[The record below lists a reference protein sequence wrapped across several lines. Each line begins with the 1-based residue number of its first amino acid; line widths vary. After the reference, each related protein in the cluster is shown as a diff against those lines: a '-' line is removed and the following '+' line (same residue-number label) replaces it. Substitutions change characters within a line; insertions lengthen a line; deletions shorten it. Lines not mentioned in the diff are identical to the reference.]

1 MAVAAKRDYY
11 EVLGVGREASGDEVR
26 KAYRQAALRYHPD
39 RNKDQGAEER
49 FKEAAEA
56 YEVLS
61 DSQKRQRYDR
71 YGHAGLSGA
80 AVHDFSHMGIDDIF
94 SMFEDI
100 FGGGAFGGFGGSRG
114 PRRGYDLE
122 TTVELSLQDVA
133 KGVEKTMECS
143 RNDICDRC
151 SGSGSEPGG
160 RRRTC
165 STCGGYGQVQQSS
178 GFGILFGRVTTAC
191 PSCQGRG
198 SLVEN
203 PCKQC
208 RGNGRH
214 PRQRVLAVK
223 IPAGVQDGQGVRV
236 RGEGEAG
243 QDGAVA
249 GDLHVYVRT
258 KPHPFLQRQGNDLIC
273 QVPLSFTQAAL
284 GGSVEVPTLS
294 GKAAVKIPAG
304 TQYGQVFRL
313 ANQGLPDLRTGRRG
327 DELVQVSIEMPRKL
341 SKKQRELLAN
351 FADTEDART
360 LPNSRS
366 FFDELK
372 EYLSGPGQG

>member
-1 MAVAAKRDYY
+1 MAVASKRDYY

-39 RNKDQGAEER
+39 RNKNEGAEER

-100 FGGGAFGGFGGSRG
+100 FGGGGFGGRQG

-122 TTVELSLQDVA
+122 TTVELTLQDVA
-133 KGVEKTMECS
+133 KGVEKTLEFS

-151 SGSGSEPGG
+151 GGNGSEPGG

-191 PSCQGRG
+191 PSCRGRG

-360 LPNSRS
+360 LPDSRS
-366 FFDELK
+366 FLDKLK

>member
-1 MAVAAKRDYY
+1 MAVASKGDYY
-11 EVLGVGREASGDEVR
+11 KVLGVGREASGDEIR

-39 RNKDQGAEER
+39 RNKDEGAEER

-61 DSQKRQRYDR
+61 DPQKRQRYDR

-100 FGGGAFGGFGGSRG
+100 FGGGGFGGRRG
-114 PRRGYDLE
+114 QGRGYDLE
-122 TTVELSLQDVA
+122 TTVELTLQDVA
-133 KGVEKTMECS
+133 KGVEKTLEFT

-151 SGSGSEPGG
+151 GGSGSEPGS

-178 GFGILFGRVTTAC
+178 GFGIFFGRVTTVC
-191 PSCQGRG
+191 PRCQGRG

-214 PRQRVLAVK
+214 PRQRVLTVK

-243 QDGAVA
+243 QDGAA
-249 GDLHVYVRT
+249 PGDLHVYVRT

-273 QVPLSFTQAAL
+273 QVPLGFTQAAL

-304 TQYGQVFRL
+304 TQHGQVFRL
-313 ANQGLPDLRTGRRG
+313 ANQGLPDLRTRRRG

-341 SKKQRELLAN
+341 SKKQRELLEN
-351 FADTEDART
+351 FADTEDVRT
-360 LPNSRS
+360 LPDSRS
-366 FFDELK
+366 FLAKLK
-372 EYLSGPGQG
+372 EYLSRPGQG